1 MKRFI
6 SCLAVSTALV
16 CSVRA
21 QEPTGVSHVN
31 LGLFDPVQIADS
43 TDDVKGFQL
52 GLFWDRTRDM
62 TGLSIAGIG
71 NVAGGCMTGIDFA
84 LGFNWTESGTG
95 VMWSLGFNRA
105 GGNFS
110 GWMDAFGANICEG
123 HFHGFQEAC
132 SNYANHL
139 HGVQFGFVNTAH
151 TASGLQVGL
160 VNVVEDL
167 TGFQVGVLN
176 FIRNSPLPFF
186 PIVNAH
192 F

>member
-1 MKRFI
+1 MKKFI

-21 QEPTGVSHVN
+21 QEPTGVTHVN

-71 NVAGGCMTGIDFA
+71 NVAGGCMTGVDAKGKEIVYSA
-84 LGFNWTESGTG
+84 TG
-95 VMWSLGFNRA
+95 S
-105 GGNFS
+105 
-110 GWMDAFGANICEG
+110 
-123 HFHGFQEAC
+123 
-132 SNYANHL
+132 
-139 HGVQFGFVNTAH
+139 
-151 TASGLQVGL
+151 
-160 VNVVEDL
+160 
-167 TGFQVGVLN
+167 GVLN